1 MHRWIKKRNKTS
13 GTDSGRATRDGE
25 VKEWKGKDEGC
36 GEGGREGGCQQMV
49 ATDMLYES
57 IFPPR
62 GSPLCLKA
70 QLVHPSDNKTT
81 SIES

>member
-1 MHRWIKKRNKTS
+1 MS
-13 GTDSGRATRDGE
+13 GTDSGRASRDGE
-25 VKEWKGKDEGC
+25 VKEWKGKDEAC
-36 GEGGREGGCQQMV
+36 GEGGCQQMV
-49 ATDMLYES
+49 GTTILYES
-57 IFPPR
+57 IFPSR

>member
-1 MHRWIKKRNKTS
+1 MS

-25 VKEWKGKDEGC
+25 VKECKGKD
-36 GEGGREGGCQQMV
+36 EGGREGGCQQMV
-49 ATDMLYES
+49 ATEMLYES
-57 IFPPR
+57 IFPSR

-81 SIES
+81 STES

>member
-1 MHRWIKKRNKTS
+1 MR
-13 GTDSGRATRDGE
+13 
-25 VKEWKGKDEGC
+25 VV
-36 GEGGREGGCQQMV
+36 GREGGRQQMV

-57 IFPPR
+57 IFPSR